1 MGKNPGLVLT
11 LFVLL
16 GINFSEMLQQVIEN
30 FPVSMMT
37 RLILPVPG
45 KNPDTEVKQ

>member
-30 FPVSMMT
+30 SPVSMMAG
-37 RLILPVPG
+37 LILSVPG